1 MHPGKML
8 SIMAGDHFIGSL
20 GEAHPDVL
28 EHFDIKAPAYIFEL
42 DVDLLGR
49 LWTDGLHFSP
59 FSRQPAI
66 LRDIAL
72 IVDEA
77 LPAEKLFAAI
87 SDFGSK
93 LIAETT
99 VFDSFRG
106 AVLPQGKKSL
116 AFRLK
121 FQSNDRTLTDA
132 EVNKIHGRLV
142 AHLVKQTGAE
152 LRQ

>member
-8 SIMAGDHFIGSL
+8 SIMSGDHCIGSL

-28 EHFDIKAPAYIFEL
+28 EHFDIKMPAYIFDL

-49 LWTDGLHFSP
+49 LWTDGLQFSP

-72 IVDEA
+72 IVDETI
-77 LPAEKLFAAI
+77 PAEKLFAAI
-87 SDFGSK
+87 SGFGSK
-93 LIAETT
+93 LIAETA

-106 AVLPQGKKSL
+106 AALPPGKKSL

-132 EVNKIHGRLV
+132 EVNKIHDRLV